1 MRITSAFLT
10 TTLLLAAWWGTALTM
25 WQVNL
30 LYPSHWTALWRAVSV
45 LQFDISGYSNQLL
58 GFLCGLLFVVI
69 IGIPACAAIGALW
82 LTRVWSTILQ
92 SVLILARTI
101 FKIPLRCARVIT
113 RPLAAIGKWSP
124 PIKVRARV
132 KWGEEPIEN
141 SDRIVSEEAEPVMQ
155 ISAESTRI
163 SYASEETTDD
173 FAVGLQTS
181 GLMSYN
187 ASMIPTIR
195 DYLEKNN
202 YECRLDI
209 ALNSDALGDRGFTP
223 DEFGNNPKTSIDM
236 VAFGSDQIII
246 IQILDLGNQTWTAS
260 TSIDQAEW
268 QSQDGERAPCPVFRA
283 AAAMRR
289 FKQQYAGS
297 LNLQPG
303 ELVAVAF
310 IGNGKLDDNPLA
322 DQIYDYATSMDVE
335 IAMLD
340 SPGALESLFVYGEA
354 PYPLD
359 KIDLV
364 SAYSHN
370 AKSN

>member
-1 MRITSAFLT
+1 M
-10 TTLLLAAWWGTALTM
+10 
-25 WQVNL
+25 
-30 LYPSHWTALWRAVSV
+30 
-45 LQFDISGYSNQLL
+45 
-58 GFLCGLLFVVI
+58 
-69 IGIPACAAIGALW
+69 
-82 LTRVWSTILQ
+82 
-92 SVLILARTI
+92 
-101 FKIPLRCARVIT
+101 
-113 RPLAAIGKWSP
+113 
-124 PIKVRARV
+124 
-132 KWGEEPIEN
+132 EN

-246 IQILDLGNQTWTAS
+246 IQILDLGNQTWTAA

-268 QSQDGERAPCPVFRA
+268 QSQDGELAPCPVFRA